1 MRGTR
6 ILLIFFLFFT
16 VASFLIP
23 APMFPGSL
31 LASMMGERI
40 QDFTNI
46 LSALLNGAVYGAV
59 LWLVFVGI
67 SRKLGE

>member
-6 ILLIFFLFFT
+6 ILIIFFLFFT

-31 LASMMGERI
+31 ITSMMGERI
-40 QDFTNI
+40 QDYMNI
-46 LSALLNGAVYGAV
+46 ISAVLNGAIYGAA

-67 SRKLGE
+67 SRKLGQ

>member
-31 LASMMGERI
+31 IASMMGERI
-40 QDFTNI
+40 RDYMNI
-46 LSALLNGAVYGAV
+46 LSALLNGAVYGAL
-59 LWLVFVGI
+59 LWLVFVGT